1 MNSCGSDFNSLDR
14 GATGDTC
21 FTPNSRSNEH
31 LNYRSLFVNN
41 PIPQALCQIDGTIVE
56 VNLAFT
62 KIFDRLRKNR
72 CLQQVRLWEIL
83 LFTDRD
89 RQELENLDI
98 SSQFCI
104 TKKYTDGDSNS
115 ITLQISGVKLE
126 LELEALILL
135 NAIEFEEDRQ
145 NSFHLESQIQD
156 SQRFLQTVFD
166 AIPQRLF
173 WKDKNLRYLGCNKIF
188 ALDAGLESP
197 EQIVGKDDFELSWK
211 ESAHL
216 YREDDRTVIETEISR
231 INYEEPQV
239 QDNGNILWLRTSKI
253 PLRDRRGEI
262 IGVFGS
268 YEDIS
273 DRKQAQQQIKI
284 TKDFLE
290 NIINSASDPILVKN
304 AEHRFAFVNNAFC
317 KFIGHSKEELI
328 GKSDYDFFPP
338 KEVKVF
344 LEKDELVMAT
354 EIENI
359 NEEYLTDGEGNVSIL
374 STKKSCFKDSQ
385 GNKFLVGIIR
395 DITEIKKTE
404 EDLRQYQ
411 IDLQK
416 LNQELESRVI
426 ERTAA
431 LSETLENLKATQ
443 KQLIETER
451 MAMLGQLVA
460 GVAHEINTPV
470 GTSITVASTLKE
482 ETNLFAKA
490 IQGGNIKR
498 STMQNYLETAQQC
511 AQLIETNL
519 HRAGELIQSFKQVAI
534 DQNSL
539 DVRHFQLK
547 PYVEEILVSLE
558 PKLKKTKHQV
568 EVFGDA
574 SIAISSHP
582 GAIAQIVT
590 NLIVNSLMH
599 AYQPEEEG
607 LLKFEIKQETTRVIL
622 EYSDNGCGIPEQHL
636 EKIFDPFFST
646 AKDRGGSGL
655 GLHIIYNLVT
665 QKLQGKID
673 VRTSLGWGTIF
684 IISFPEK
691 SYSNS

>member
-1 MNSCGSDFNSLDR
+1 MNSYPSDSTENDLNCGESSDNFL
-14 GATGDTC
+14 
-21 FTPNSRSNEH
+21 
-31 LNYRSLFVNN
+31 
-41 PIPQALCQIDGTIVE
+41 
-56 VNLAFT
+56 T
-62 KIFDRLRKNR
+62 K
-72 CLQQVRLWEIL
+72 
-83 LFTDRD
+83 
-89 RQELENLDI
+89 
-98 SSQFCI
+98 
-104 TKKYTDGDSNS
+104 
-115 ITLQISGVKLE
+115 
-126 LELEALILL
+126 
-135 NAIEFEEDRQ
+135 
-145 NSFHLESQIQD
+145 D
-156 SQRFLQTVFD
+156 SQKFLQKVFD
-166 AIPQRLF
+166 TIPQRLF
-173 WKDKNLRYLGCNKIF
+173 WKDKHFRYLGCNKVF

-197 EQIVGKDDFELSWK
+197 EQIVGKNDFELSWK

-216 YREDDRTVIETEISR
+216 YREDDRSVIETGISR
-231 INYEEPQV
+231 VNYEESQV

-273 DRKQAQQQIKI
+273 ERKQAQQQIKI
-284 TKDFLE
+284 TRDFLE
-290 NIINSASDPILVKN
+290 NIINSASDPIFVKN
-304 AEHRFAFVNNAFC
+304 AEYRFAFVNHAFC
-317 KFIGHSKEELI
+317 KFIGYSEEELI

-338 KEVKVF
+338 EEVKVF
-344 LEKDELVMAT
+344 LEKDELVMTT

-359 NEEYLTDGEGNVSIL
+359 NEEYLTDGEGHISII

-385 GNKFLVGIIR
+385 GNKFLVGTIR

-404 EDLRQYQ
+404 EDLLQSQ
-411 IDLQK
+411 IDLQQ

-426 ERTAA
+426 DRTAA

-443 KQLIETER
+443 KQLIETEK

-490 IQGGNIKR
+490 IQNGNIKR

-511 AQLIETNL
+511 AQLLETNL
-519 HRAGELIQSFKQVAI
+519 HRAGELIQSFKKVAV

-539 DVRHFQLK
+539 DVRSFLVK
-547 PYVEEILVSLE
+547 SYVEEILVSLE
-558 PKLKKTKHQV
+558 PQLKKTKHKV
-568 EVFGDA
+568 EVCGDA
-574 SIAISSHP
+574 TIAIASYP

-607 LLKFEIKQETTRVIL
+607 LLKFEIKREATRVIL
-622 EYSDNGCGIPEQHL
+622 EYSDNGCGIPEEHL

-673 VRTSLGWGTIF
+673 VKTSLGLGTIF
-684 IISFPEK
+684 IISFPDK
-691 SYSNS
+691 ISFNF